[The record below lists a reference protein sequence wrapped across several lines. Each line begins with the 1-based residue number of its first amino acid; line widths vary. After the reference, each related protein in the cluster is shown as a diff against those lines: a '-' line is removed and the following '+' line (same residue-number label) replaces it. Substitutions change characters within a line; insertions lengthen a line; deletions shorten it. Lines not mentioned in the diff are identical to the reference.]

1 MFLRGKAMKS
11 SSAIRTAVRHALYVG
26 ALTTASGYAPL
37 ASAQDSDDAV
47 LEEITVTGSRIQR
60 QDFEGLS
67 PIVSLSADSFSNG
80 GIINAEE
87 LVNTLPQV
95 VPSFSSG
102 NNNPGNG
109 QSWIN
114 LRGLGSARNLVLV
127 DGKRPTPANESGIVD
142 INTIPVAMIERV
154 EVISGGASAVYG
166 SEAVAG
172 ATNFILKKNFNGV
185 SLNGQWGQSAEGD
198 TDTTSFEFVMGSD
211 LADGRGNATVY
222 ATYND
227 RERLGKG
234 ERAFSEQA
242 VSATSFFPSGHVRW
256 AVGNAPALTT
266 IQDVFLNQYGTDAS
280 SLTTVPTLVG
290 NDDGT
295 LFTQNQGLLN
305 FRQVL
310 GEDIDGLFVAQNFR
324 NGVIDDDRY
333 SYNFEPWNNLV
344 LPQERYNLGAQMY
357 YEVAP
362 SHEVY
367 TRLMYTN
374 YSSSTQLAPSP
385 APTGRNITNPAAGF
399 EFTVPVTNP
408 FVQSNAG
415 LLAILNSRTGDNV
428 GLEGSGATEEFIY
441 RRRFVENGPRVESY
455 ERDVYQMVLG
465 VRGDITDS
473 WRYDVWGATGKY
485 NEQLNQDG
493 NVSVTRVESL
503 LDAPD
508 GGVSICEGGLD
519 PIGGNTLSAECAD
532 YVGVLAKN
540 TTRIQHNQFEA
551 VVNGDFL
558 ELWAGELSA
567 AVGMF
572 YNEMTYSFKADEI
585 LATGDVSG
593 FNATDNLDGSVRN
606 TDYFA
611 ELYFPLLAG
620 APFAEMLDLT
630 AGYRYSDH
638 NRAGTYDSYKAELG
652 WQIVD
657 SFRVRTSF
665 QQATRA
671 PNVGELFSPQA
682 ENNPQVADP
691 CNFDS
696 GQRAGANGA
705 AVEALCLA
713 QGIPAVA
720 LPGYEQSTGQISS
733 IVGGNPDLSE
743 EVADTYTL
751 GFVWQPNFIENLQ
764 VSVDYY
770 SFDVT
775 DVIRAVDPAIVV
787 SRCFDP
793 AFNPSFDNSNE
804 WCSRFSRSPTS
815 AEIIDLEEFE
825 SNIGGIQTD
834 GIDVQLDWQLDAGG
848 IGAFGFNFIGTF
860 VNEFSEQQTSADPF
874 EDYVGTIGQSVADVY
889 PEFKGSFTTLWD
901 IANFSTQLRFNYI
914 DSMEH
919 RESVLTGSTDPD
931 ICDCSGVDS
940 IMYTSLSTAWQATD
954 ELSVR
959 VGIDNLT
966 DESPE
971 LYTPDQDSGT
981 NPSVYDVVG
990 RRYFVTVR
998 YEF

>member
-1 MFLRGKAMKS
+1 M
-11 SSAIRTAVRHALYVG
+11 
-26 ALTTASGYAPL
+26 L
-37 ASAQDSDDAV
+37 ASAQQSGADNET
-47 LEEITVTGSRIQR
+47 LEEIITTGTRIQR
-60 QDFEGLS
+60 NDFEGVS
-67 PIVSLSADSFSNG
+67 PIVSLGAEAFSNG

-127 DGKRPTPANESGIVD
+127 DGIRPTPANEDGIVD

-166 SEAVAG
+166 SEAIAG
-172 ATNFILKKNFNGV
+172 ATNFILKKNFNGI
-185 SLNGQWGQSAEGD
+185 SLNGQWGRSAEGD
-198 TDTTSFEFVMGSD
+198 TDIESYEFVMGSD
-211 LADGRGNATVY
+211 LADGKGNATIY

-234 ERAFSEQA
+234 ERAFAAQA

-256 AVGNAPALTT
+256 AVGNRPELAVV
-266 IQDVFLNQYGTDAS
+266 QDVFLNEYGTDAS
-280 SLTTVPTLVG
+280 SLTTLPTLVG

-295 LFTQNQGLLN
+295 LFTQNQNLLN
-305 FRQVL
+305 FRTVL

-344 LPQERYNLGAQMY
+344 LPQERYNIGGMMN
-357 YEVAP
+357 YELAEG
-362 SHEVY
+362 HEAY
-367 TRLMYTN
+367 TRIMYTN

-415 LLAILNSRTGDNV
+415 LLEILNSRTGDNA
-428 GLEGSGATEEFIY
+428 GLDGAGATEDFIY
-441 RRRFVENGPRVESY
+441 RRRFVENGPRIESY
-455 ERDVYQMVLG
+455 ERDVHQIVIG
-465 VRGDITDS
+465 ARGDITQD
-473 WRYDVWGATGKY
+473 WRYDVWGSTGKY

-503 LDAPD
+503 LDAAD
-508 GGVSICEGGLD
+508 GGRSICAGGLD
-519 PIGGNTLSAECAD
+519 PIGGNTLSAACAE

-540 TTRIQHNQFEA
+540 TTRIEHNMMEA
-551 VVNGDFL
+551 VVNGDFSGL
-558 ELWAGELSA
+558 PAGDMSA
-567 AVGMF
+567 AVGVF
-572 YNEMTYSFKADEI
+572 YNEMFYSFKADEI

-593 FNATDNLDGSVRN
+593 FNATDNLDGVVRN
-606 TDYFA
+606 TDFFV
-611 ELYFPLLAG
+611 ELFVPLLSDMTAI
-620 APFAEMLDLT
+620 ESLDLT
-630 AGYRYSDH
+630 AGYRTTDH
-638 NRAGTYDSYKAELG
+638 NKAGTFDSYKAELG
-652 WQIVD
+652 WQVVD
-657 SFRVRTSF
+657 SFRVRTSL

-671 PNVGELFSPQA
+671 PNVGELFAPQG

-696 GQRAGANGA
+696 GQRAGSNGA

-713 QGIPAVA
+713 QGIPASA
-720 LPGYEQSTGQISS
+720 LVDYEQSTGQISS
-733 IVGGNPDLSE
+733 IVGGNPNLSE
-743 EVADTYTL
+743 EVADTFTF
-751 GFVWQPNFIENLQ
+751 GFVWQPEFVENLQ
-764 VSVDYY
+764 VSVDY
-770 SFDVT
+770 FDIEVE
-775 DVIRAVDPAIVV
+775 DVISAVDPAIVV
-787 SRCFDP
+787 SRCFDT
-793 AFNPSFDNSNE
+793 AFNPDLSNSNE
-804 WCSRFSRSPTS
+804 WCSRFVRSPTS

-825 SNIGGIQTD
+825 SNIGGIKGN
-834 GIDVQLDWQLDAGG
+834 GIDLQVDWKLDGGNAGQ
-848 IGAFGFNFIGTF
+848 FGFNFIGTF
-860 VNEFSEQQTSADPF
+860 ANEFAEQQTSADPF
-874 EDYVGTIGQSVADVY
+874 EDYVGTIGQSVADVL

-901 IANFSTQLRFNYI
+901 LGDFSTQLRFNYI
-914 DSMEH
+914 DSMKH
-919 RESVLTGSTDPD
+919 RETVLTGSTDPD
-931 ICDCSGVDS
+931 ICDCTGVDS
-940 IMYTSLSTAWQATD
+940 VMYTSLSSKWQATD

-959 VGIDNLT
+959 IGIDNLT

-981 NPSVYDVVG
+981 NPSAYDVVG
-990 RRYFVTVR
+990 RRYFVTLK